1 MLMSPE
7 MIRRL
12 EAAGL
17 RRAIFSMCGAT
28 EGLHEYLQHGVVSE
42 RVWSNFAACAQSGI
56 ETWAL
61 YVLMRSNL
69 EELGAFAQR
78 VHDSG
83 GRYVV
88 IEQIYVSDGHPL
100 AGDMLRQHPEAV
112 RRYLPQAERLAES
125 LGVTVERRYDA
136 SLMQACSPQ

>member
-1 MLMSPE
+1 
-7 MIRRL
+7 MIRLL

-17 RRAIFSMCGAT
+17 RRTIFSICGVT
-28 EGLHEYLQHGVVSE
+28 EELHEYLQPGVASE
-42 RVWSNFAACAQSGI
+42 QVWGNFAACARSGI

-61 YVLMRSNL
+61 YVLMGCNL
-69 EELGAFAQR
+69 EELGAFIQR

-88 IEQIYVSDGHPL
+88 IEQMYVSDGHPL
-100 AGDMLRQHPEAV
+100 AGQQLRHHGEAV
-112 RRYLPQAERLAES
+112 RHYLPQAQVLAES

-136 SLMQACSPQ
+136 SLLRARGPQ